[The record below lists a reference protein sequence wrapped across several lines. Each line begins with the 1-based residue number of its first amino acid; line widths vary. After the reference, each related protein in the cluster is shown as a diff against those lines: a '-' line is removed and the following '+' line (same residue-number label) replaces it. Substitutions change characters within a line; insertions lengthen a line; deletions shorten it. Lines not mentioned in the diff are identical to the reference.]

1 MPQKGL
7 CSKRKPTLGREN
19 QRQWASVLTGS
30 HCFHKHIAS
39 WGAQPQEL
47 LESYTAT
54 DPELVPSHAD
64 GPGQNSQS
72 SRRLQSQSPAMT
84 SGWARADQP
93 DISKAPSG
101 CGGRVSSVYA

>member
-30 HCFHKHIAS
+30 HCFHK
-39 WGAQPQEL
+39 QPQEL

-54 DPELVPSHAD
+54 DPELVPSHTD

-72 SRRLQSQSPAMT
+72 SRHLQSQSPAMT
-84 SGWARADQP
+84 SGWARAGQP